1 MKTLLKASVIFL
13 CAALTSACE
22 DFLDVNENPNSPIQ
36 STLPL
41 KAKLPAALVSTVN
54 QETIQLNQIG
64 ALWGGYWGTTNEG
77 ISMFVD
83 LKTYNGPAIRHQRDG
98 IPVWETAYTSMLYYK
113 LMQEEATVQNASF
126 YSGIANIMI
135 GWHFMRLVDVYDGLP
150 FDDALLG
157 NAIPTPRYEDG
168 KTVYEKSIHLITK
181 GIEEIKNAA
190 PGTEA

>member
-1 MKTLLKASVIFL
+1 MKTTFKKILVFAMAIFL
-13 CAALTSACE
+13 FVSCDE
-22 DFLDVNENPNSPIQ
+22 FLDVNENPNNPIAT
-36 STLPL
+36 TLPL

-54 QETIQLNQIG
+54 QETGQLNQIG

-150 FDDALLG
+150 FDDAL
-157 NAIPTPRYEDG
+157 
-168 KTVYEKSIHLITK
+168 
-181 GIEEIKNAA
+181 
-190 PGTEA
+190 